1 MWNWS
6 AFKDAAIEKTF
17 EKKKLVAST
26 QDNFR
31 YTCFFPYI
39 KQLYSFY
46 QGASTI
52 DRKIRDTLNCCNGCV
67 YRLKNL
73 PKKNDNHI
81 GCTCNTLVLNMLKT
95 KPSKP
100 KRSFIQAKRLLHYP
114 PLSPEKSSQTLM
126 EDIFFGNPR
135 HKAQTSRTS
144 YAPAWLLLSYILL

>member
-1 MWNWS
+1 MQPL
-6 AFKDAAIEKTF
+6 KKPL
-17 EKKKLVAST
+17 KKK
-26 QDNFR
+26 
-31 YTCFFPYI
+31 TCCFNTRQLSLHLFFPYI

-100 KRSFIQAKRLLHYP
+100 KRSFIQAQEVVALPTVITREIQPDFNGRHFFW
-114 PLSPEKSSQTLM
+114 KS
-126 EDIFFGNPR
+126 
-135 HKAQTSRTS
+135 KAQGTNVQDFICTSL
-144 YAPAWLLLSYILL
+144 APTILHLVVTRI